1 MSDFRFNDQFK
12 ERIITIKFL
21 QMKKQLTYIA
31 VAFLFSGML
40 SAQKIDLNAMPKA
53 GPTPAINIAKPKT
66 FQLKNGMTVMVVEN
80 NKLPRVNMSLSM
92 DRQPYF
98 EGAVVGVSQVMAD
111 QLGNGTTTLS
121 KDEFNKKVDYLGANI
136 GFNSGGAS
144 SNSLSKYFPEVLGLM
159 ADAIINPKFAA
170 DEIQKSKDR
179 AIEGL
184 KSEEKNASAIASRVS
199 SAVTYGKNTA
209 RGEFETVESIN
220 KIQLADVQNVYKKY
234 YAPDNA
240 YLVIVGD
247 VKFDQVKP
255 MVEKAFNNWKK
266 ANTTFAA
273 LEPANNVAKT
283 EINVVDIPTAVQSVV
298 SVGNLNTL
306 KMKDANYFPAT
317 IANYILGGGG
327 EARLFMNLRE
337 KNGFTYGAYSSM
349 MASKYSPSF
358 SADASVRNEVTDK
371 AVKEF
376 MTEIN
381 GISTVKPEE
390 LANAK
395 AKLKGSFI
403 MSLEQPATIA
413 RFALNQKVQDLP
425 ADFYTNY
432 LKSID
437 KVTTA
442 DVASAVKATILPNQS
457 RIFIAGK
464 ASDISEG
471 LEKLG
476 YPVKYFDSNA
486 NPVAKPTVQKVDASI
501 TVAAIADKYIAAI
514 GGKANL
520 SKISSYAMNGTI
532 DMQGQKIDFKA
543 IQAQGGKE
551 ANIIS
556 MMGQTVQKQ
565 VFDGKIGYSEQ
576 MGQKVAMKPEE
587 IAEKMKNTELFK
599 ELAFAKSADYKLAGI
614 EKVNGE
620 DSYAI
625 KAYGN
630 TYFYSVK
637 TGLKTG
643 DSETVSAGGKDV
655 TIPKTYSDYKEV
667 NGVKMPYSITIN
679 QMGMDML
686 LKVNSY
692 EINTAKDADFK

>member
-1 MSDFRFNDQFK
+1 
-12 ERIITIKFL
+12 
-21 QMKKQLTYIA
+21 MKKQLTYIA
-31 VAFLFSGML
+31 AAFFFTGMV
-40 SAQKIDLNAMPKA
+40 SAQKIDLNAMPKP

-66 FQLKNGMTVMVVEN
+66 FQLSNGLTVMVVEN
-80 NKLPRVNMSLSM
+80 NKLPRVSASLSM
-92 DRQPYF
+92 DRPPYN
-98 EGAVVGVSQVMAD
+98 EGAVTGVSEIMAE
-111 QLGNGTTTLS
+111 QFENGTTNIS
-121 KDEFNKKVDYLGANI
+121 KDDFNKKVDYLGANLN
-136 GFNSGGAS
+136 FSSGGAS
-144 SNSLSKYFPEVLGLM
+144 ANSLSKYFPEVLGLM
-159 ADAIINPKFAA
+159 ADAIINPKFSAE
-170 DEIQKSKDR
+170 EIQSSKER

-184 KSEEKNASAIASRVS
+184 KSEEKNASSIAERVS
-199 SAVTYGKNTA
+199 NALMYGKNTS

-247 VKFDQVKP
+247 VKFEQVKP
-255 MVEKAFNNWKK
+255 LIEKAFNGWKK
-266 ANTTFAA
+266 ANTPIAQ
-273 LEPANNVAKT
+273 LEPASNVAKT
-283 EINVVDIPTAVQSVV
+283 EINVVDVPSAVQSVV
-298 SVGNLNTL
+298 SLNNLNTL

-349 MASKYSPSF
+349 VASKYSPQF
-358 SADASVRNEVTDK
+358 SASASVRNEVTDK

-376 MTEIN
+376 MNELN
-381 GISTVKPEE
+381 AISTVKPEE

-437 KVTTA
+437 KVTAT
-442 DVASAVKATILPNQS
+442 DVSNAVKATILPNQS

-476 YPVKYFDSNA
+476 YPVKYFDKEA
-486 NPVAKPTVQKVDASI
+486 NPVAKPTVQKVDASV
-501 TVAAIADKYIAAI
+501 TVASVVDKYINAI

-520 SKISSYAMNGTI
+520 AKITSYTTNASMS
-532 DMQGQKIDFKA
+532 MQGQNIDFK
-543 IQAQGGKE
+543 IVKAQGGKE
-551 ANIIS
+551 LTTVTA
-556 MMGQTVQKQ
+556 MGQVVQKQ
-565 VFDGKIGYSEQ
+565 VFDGKTGYSMQ
-576 MGQKVAMKPEE
+576 MGQRVDITPEE
-587 IAEKMKNTELFK
+587 IAEKQKNPELFE
-599 ELAFAKSADYKLAGI
+599 ELGFAKSADYKLGGI
-614 EKVNGE
+614 EKIGGE

-625 KAYGN
+625 KGGDT
-630 TYFYSVK
+630 TYYYSVA

-643 DSETVSAGGKDV
+643 ETKKVKAKGQEM
-655 TIPKTYSDYKEV
+655 TIPTTFSNYKDV
-667 NGVKMPYSITIN
+667 NGVKMPYTISVS
-679 QMGMDML
+679 QMGMDMTMTV
-686 LKVNSY
+686 KSY
-692 EINTAKDADFK
+692 EINKATDADFK

>member
-1 MSDFRFNDQFK
+1 MIINFK
-12 ERIITIKFL
+12 FFT
-21 QMKKQLTYIA
+21 MKKQFTYIA

-40 SAQKIDLNAMPKA
+40 SAQKIDINAMPKP

-80 NKLPRVNMSLSM
+80 NKLPRVNVSLSM

-98 EGAVVGVSQVMAD
+98 EGPVAGVSEIMAD

-121 KDEFNKKVDYLGANI
+121 KDAFNKRVDFLGANLN
-136 GFNSGGAS
+136 FSSAGAS
-144 SNSLSKYFPEVLGLM
+144 SNSLSKYFPEVLNLM
-159 ADAIINPKFAA
+159 ADAIINPKFSA
-170 DEIQKSKDR
+170 DEITKSKER

-184 KSEEKNASAIASRVS
+184 KSSEKSADAIASRVS
-199 SAVTYGKNTA
+199 NALAYGKETS
-209 RGEFETVESIN
+209 RGEFETEESIN

-266 ANTTFAA
+266 ADTKFPA
-273 LEPANNVAKT
+273 LEPASNVAKT
-283 EINVVDIPTAVQSVV
+283 EINVVDVPTAVQSVV

-306 KMKDANYFPAT
+306 KMKDPNYFPAT

-337 KNGFTYGAYSSM
+337 KNGFTYGAYSDMS
-349 MASKYSPSF
+349 ASKYSPSF
-358 SADASVRNEVTDK
+358 SAEASVRNEVTDK

-376 MTEIN
+376 MNEIN
-381 GISTVKPEE
+381 GISTVKADE

-403 MSLEQPATIA
+403 MALEQPATIA
-413 RFALNQKVQDLP
+413 RFAVNQKVQDLP

-437 KVTTA
+437 KVTAA
-442 DVASAVKATILPNQS
+442 DVSNAVKATVMPNQS

-476 YPVKYFDSNA
+476 YPVKYYDAYA
-486 NPVAKPTVQKVDASI
+486 NPVAKPTAQKVDASV
-501 TVAAIADKYIAAI
+501 TVASVVDKYINAI

-520 SKISSYAMNGTI
+520 SKISSYTMTAAMS
-532 DMQGQKIDFKA
+532 MQGQNIDLKTTK
-543 IQAQGGKE
+543 AQGGKE
-551 ANIIS
+551 AQTVS
-556 MMGQTVQKQ
+556 AGGMTVQKQ
-565 VFDGKIGYSEQ
+565 VFDGKTGYSEQ
-576 MGQKVAMKPEE
+576 MGQKVQMTKEE
-587 IAEKMKNTELFK
+587 IADNLKNTELFE
-599 ELAFAKSADYKLAGI
+599 ELGFAKSADYKLTGI
-614 EKVNGE
+614 EKINGE

-625 KAYGN
+625 KAGDKAY
-630 TYFYSVK
+630 YYSVK

-643 DSETVSAGGKDV
+643 ETETVSAQGQTFTVPTTFADYKDV
-655 TIPKTYSDYKEV
+655 S
-667 NGVKMPYSITIN
+667 GVKMPYTITVN
-679 QMGMDML
+679 QMGMEMVM
-686 LKVNSY
+686 KVKSY
-692 EINTAKDADFK
+692 EVNQAKDSDFK

>member
-1 MSDFRFNDQFK
+1 
-12 ERIITIKFL
+12 
-21 QMKKQLTYIA
+21 MKKQLTYIA
-31 VAFLFSGML
+31 AAFFFTGMV
-40 SAQKIDLNAMPKA
+40 SAQKIDLNAMPKP

-66 FQLKNGMTVMVVEN
+66 FQLSNGLTVMVVEN
-80 NKLPRVNMSLSM
+80 NKLPRVSASLSM
-92 DRQPYF
+92 DRPPYN
-98 EGAVVGVSQVMAD
+98 EGAVTGVSEIMAE
-111 QLGNGTTTLS
+111 QFENGTTNIS
-121 KDEFNKKVDYLGANI
+121 KDDFNKKVDYLGANLN
-136 GFNSGGAS
+136 FSSGGAS
-144 SNSLSKYFPEVLGLM
+144 ANSLSKYFPEVLGLM
-159 ADAIINPKFAA
+159 ADAIINPKFSAE
-170 DEIQKSKDR
+170 EIQSSKER

-184 KSEEKNASAIASRVS
+184 KSEEKNASSIAERVS
-199 SAVTYGKNTA
+199 NALMYGKNTS

-255 MVEKAFNNWKK
+255 LIEKAFNGWKK
-266 ANTTFAA
+266 ANTPIAQ
-273 LEPANNVAKT
+273 LEPASNVAKT
-283 EINVVDIPTAVQSVV
+283 EINVVDVPSAVQSVV
-298 SVGNLNTL
+298 SLNNLNTL
-306 KMKDANYFPAT
+306 KMKDNNYFPAT

-349 MASKYSPSF
+349 VASKYSPQF
-358 SADASVRNEVTDK
+358 SASASVRNEVTDK

-376 MTEIN
+376 MNELN
-381 GISTVKPEE
+381 AISTVKPEE

-437 KVTTA
+437 KVTAA
-442 DVASAVKATILPNQS
+442 DVSNAVKATILPNQS

-476 YPVKYFDSNA
+476 YPVKYFDKEA
-486 NPVAKPTVQKVDASI
+486 NPVAKPTVQKVDASV
-501 TVAAIADKYIAAI
+501 TVASVVDKYINAI

-520 SKISSYAMNGTI
+520 AKITSYTTNASMS
-532 DMQGQKIDFKA
+532 MQGQNIDFK
-543 IQAQGGKE
+543 IVKAQGGKE
-551 ANIIS
+551 LTTVTA
-556 MMGQTVQKQ
+556 MGQVVQKQ
-565 VFDGKIGYSEQ
+565 VFDGKTGYSMQ
-576 MGQKVAMKPEE
+576 MGQRVDITPEE
-587 IAEKMKNTELFK
+587 IAEKQKNPELFE
-599 ELAFAKSADYKLAGI
+599 ELGFAKSADYKLGGI
-614 EKVNGE
+614 EKIGGE

-625 KAYGN
+625 KGGDT
-630 TYFYSVK
+630 TYYYSVA

-643 DSETVSAGGKDV
+643 ETKKVKAKGQEM
-655 TIPKTYSDYKEV
+655 TIPTTFSNYKDV
-667 NGVKMPYSITIN
+667 NGVKMPYTISVS
-679 QMGMDML
+679 QMGMDMTMTV
-686 LKVNSY
+686 KSY
-692 EINTAKDADFK
+692 EINKATDADFK

>member
-1 MSDFRFNDQFK
+1 MIINFK
-12 ERIITIKFL
+12 FFT
-21 QMKKQLTYIA
+21 MKKQFTYIA

-40 SAQKIDLNAMPKA
+40 SAQKIDINAMPKS

-80 NKLPRVNMSLSM
+80 NKLPRVNVSLSM

-98 EGAVVGVSQVMAD
+98 EGPVAGVSEIMAD

-121 KDEFNKKVDYLGANI
+121 KDAFNQKIDFLGANLN
-136 GFNSGGAS
+136 FSSAGAS
-144 SNSLSKYFPEVLGLM
+144 SNSLSKYFPEVLNLM
-159 ADAIINPKFAA
+159 ADAIINPKFSA
-170 DEIQKSKDR
+170 DEITKSKER

-184 KSEEKNASAIASRVS
+184 KSSEKSADAIASRVS
-199 SAVTYGKNTA
+199 NALAYGKETS
-209 RGEFETVESIN
+209 RGEFETEESLK

-255 MVEKAFNNWKK
+255 MVEKAFSNWKK
-266 ANTTFAA
+266 ADTKFPA
-273 LEPANNVAKT
+273 LEPASNVAKT
-283 EINVVDIPTAVQSVV
+283 EINVVDVPTAVQSVV

-306 KMKDANYFPAT
+306 KMKDPNYFPAT

-337 KNGFTYGAYSSM
+337 KNGFTYGAYSDMS
-349 MASKYSPSF
+349 ASKYSPSF
-358 SADASVRNEVTDK
+358 SAEASVRNEVTDK

-381 GISTVKPEE
+381 GISTVKADE

-403 MSLEQPATIA
+403 MALEQPATIA
-413 RFALNQKVQDLP
+413 RFAVNQKVQDLP

-437 KVTTA
+437 KVTAA
-442 DVASAVKATILPNQS
+442 DVSNAVKATVMPNQS

-464 ASDISEG
+464 ASEISEG

-476 YPVKYFDSNA
+476 YPVKYYDAYA
-486 NPVAKPTVQKVDASI
+486 NPVAKPVAQKVDANV
-501 TVAAIADKYIAAI
+501 TVASVVDKYINAI

-520 SKISSYAMNGTI
+520 SKISSYTMTAAMS
-532 DMQGQKIDFKA
+532 MQGQNIDLKTTK
-543 IQAQGGKE
+543 AQGGKE
-551 ANIIS
+551 AQIVS
-556 MMGQTVQKQ
+556 MGAMTLQKQ
-565 VFDGKIGYSEQ
+565 VFDGKTGYSEQ
-576 MGQKVAMKPEE
+576 QGQKVEMTKEE
-587 IAEKMKNTELFK
+587 IADNLKNTELFE
-599 ELAFAKSADYKLAGI
+599 ELAFTKSADYKLAGI
-614 EKVNGE
+614 EKINGE

-625 KAYGN
+625 KSGDKAY
-630 TYFYSVK
+630 YYSVK

-643 DSETVSAGGKDV
+643 ETETVKAQGQTFTV
-655 TIPKTYSDYKEV
+655 PTMFSDYKDV
-667 NGVKMPYSITIN
+667 SGVKMPYTITVN
-679 QMGMDML
+679 QMGMEMVM
-686 LKVNSY
+686 KVKSY
-692 EINTAKDADFK
+692 DVNQAKDSDFK

>member
-1 MSDFRFNDQFK
+1 
-12 ERIITIKFL
+12 
-21 QMKKQLTYIA
+21 
-31 VAFLFSGML
+31 
-40 SAQKIDLNAMPKA
+40 MPKP

-66 FQLKNGMTVMVVEN
+66 FQLSNGLTVMVVEN
-80 NKLPRVNMSLSM
+80 NKLPRVSASLSM
-92 DRQPYF
+92 DRPPYN
-98 EGAVVGVSQVMAD
+98 EGAVTGVSGIMAE
-111 QLGNGTTTLS
+111 QFENGTTNIS
-121 KDEFNKKVDYLGANI
+121 KDDFNKKVDYLGANLN
-136 GFNSGGAS
+136 FSSGGAS
-144 SNSLSKYFPEVLGLM
+144 ANSLSKYFPEVLGLM
-159 ADAIINPKFAA
+159 ADAIINPKFSAE
-170 DEIQKSKDR
+170 EIQNSKER

-184 KSEEKNASAIASRVS
+184 KSEEKNASSIAERVS
-199 SAVTYGKNTA
+199 NALMYGKNTS

-220 KIQLADVQNVYKKY
+220 KIQLADVQNIYKKY

-255 MVEKAFNNWKK
+255 LIEKAFNSWKK
-266 ANTTFAA
+266 ANTPVAQ
-273 LEPANNVAKT
+273 LEPASNVAKT
-283 EINVVDIPTAVQSVV
+283 EINVVDVPSAVQSVV
-298 SVGNLNTL
+298 SLNNLNTL

-349 MASKYSPSF
+349 VASKYSPQF
-358 SADASVRNEVTDK
+358 SASASVRNEVTDK

-376 MTEIN
+376 MNELN
-381 GISTVKPEE
+381 AISTVKPEE

-437 KVTTA
+437 KVTAA
-442 DVASAVKATILPNQS
+442 DVSNAVKTTILPNQS

-476 YPVKYFDSNA
+476 YPVKYFDKDA
-486 NPVAKPTVQKVDASI
+486 NPVSKPTVQKVDASV
-501 TVAAIADKYIAAI
+501 TVASIADKYINAI

-520 SKISSYAMNGTI
+520 AKITSYTTNASMS
-532 DMQGQKIDFKA
+532 MQGQNIDFK
-543 IQAQGGKE
+543 IVKAQGGKE
-551 ANIIS
+551 LTTVTA
-556 MMGQTVQKQ
+556 MGQVVQKQ
-565 VFDGKIGYSEQ
+565 VFDGKTGYSMQ
-576 MGQKVAMKPEE
+576 MGQKIDITPEE
-587 IAEKMKNTELFK
+587 IAEKQKNPELFE
-599 ELAFAKSADYKLAGI
+599 ELGFAKSADYKLGGI
-614 EKVNGE
+614 EKIGGE

-625 KAYGN
+625 KSGDT
-630 TYFYSVK
+630 TYYYSVA

-643 DSETVSAGGKDV
+643 ETKKVKAKGQEV
-655 TIPKTYSDYKEV
+655 TIPTTFSNYKDVE
-667 NGVKMPYSITIN
+667 GVKMPYTISVS
-679 QMGMDML
+679 QMGMDMTMNV
-686 LKVNSY
+686 KSY
-692 EINTAKDADFK
+692 EINKATDADFK

>member
-1 MSDFRFNDQFK
+1 
-12 ERIITIKFL
+12 
-21 QMKKQLTYIA
+21 MKKQFTYIA
-31 VAFLFSGML
+31 AAFLFSGML

-53 GPTPAINIAKPKT
+53 GPTPTINIAQPKT
-66 FQLKNGMTVMVVEN
+66 FQLKNGLTVMVVEN

-92 DRQPYF
+92 DRQPYY
-98 EGAVVGVSQVMAD
+98 EGDVVGVSQIMAD

-121 KDEFNKKVDYLGANI
+121 KDEFNKKVDFLGANI

-144 SNSLSKYFPEVLGLM
+144 SNSLSKYFPEVLVLM
-159 ADAIINPKFAA
+159 SDAIINPKFSA

-179 AIEGL
+179 AIEGI
-184 KSEEKNASAIASRVS
+184 KSEEKNASSIASRVS
-199 SAVTYGKNTA
+199 NALIYGKNTA
-209 RGEFETVESIN
+209 RGEFETIESVN
-220 KIQLADVQNVYKKY
+220 KIQLADVQNIYKKY

-247 VKFDQVKP
+247 VKFDKVKP
-255 MVEKAFNNWKK
+255 MVEKAFANWKK
-266 ANTTFAA
+266 ANTTFAP
-273 LEPANNVAKT
+273 LEPASNVAKT
-283 EINVVDIPTAVQSVV
+283 EINVVDVPSAVQSVV
-298 SVGNLNTL
+298 SVGNINNL

-349 MASKYSPSF
+349 NASKYSPDF
-358 SADASVRNEVTDK
+358 SAEASVRNEVTDK

-376 MTEIN
+376 MNEIN
-381 GISTVKPEE
+381 GISTVKADE

-413 RFALNQKVQDLP
+413 RFAVSQKVNDLP

-442 DVASAVKATILPNQS
+442 DVSNAVKSTVMPNQS

-464 ASDISEG
+464 ASEISEG

-476 YPVKYFDSNA
+476 YPVKYYDANA
-486 NPVAKPTVQKVDASI
+486 NPVGKPIAMKADASV
-501 TVAAIADKYIAAI
+501 TVASVVDKYITAI
-514 GGKANL
+514 GGKAAL
-520 SKISSYAMNGTI
+520 DKVSSYTMTAAMSV
-532 DMQGQKIDFKA
+532 QGQNIDFKT
-543 IQAQGGKE
+543 IKAQGGKE
-551 ANIIS
+551 LT
-556 MMGQTVQKQ
+556 MVTMGGMTLQKQ
-565 VFDGKIGYSEQ
+565 VFDGKTGFSEQ
-576 MGQKVAMKPEE
+576 QGQKVAMTKEE
-587 IAEKMKNTELFK
+587 IADNLKNTELFE
-599 ELAFAKSADYKLAGI
+599 ELGFAKSADYKLAGI
-614 EKVNGE
+614 EKIGGE

-625 KAYGN
+625 KTADKSY
-630 TYFYSVK
+630 YYSVK

-643 DSETVSAGGKDV
+643 ETETVKAQGQTMTIPTTFSNYKDV
-655 TIPKTYSDYKEV
+655 A
-667 NGVKMPYSITIN
+667 GVKMPYTINVN
-679 QMGMDML
+679 QMGMDMTMNV
-686 LKVNSY
+686 KSY
-692 EINTAKDADFK
+692 EVNQAKETDFK

>member
-1 MSDFRFNDQFK
+1 
-12 ERIITIKFL
+12 
-21 QMKKQLTYIA
+21 MKKQLTYIA
-31 VAFLFSGML
+31 AAFFFTGMV
-40 SAQKIDLNAMPKA
+40 SAQKIDLNAMPKP

-66 FQLKNGMTVMVVEN
+66 FQLSNGLTVMVVEN
-80 NKLPRVNMSLSM
+80 NKLPRVSASLSM
-92 DRQPYF
+92 DRPPYN
-98 EGAVVGVSQVMAD
+98 EGAVTGVSEIMAE
-111 QLGNGTTTLS
+111 QFENGTTNIS
-121 KDEFNKKVDYLGANI
+121 KDDFNKKVDYLGANLN
-136 GFNSGGAS
+136 FSSGGAS
-144 SNSLSKYFPEVLGLM
+144 ANSLSKYFPEVLGLM
-159 ADAIINPKFAA
+159 ADAMINPKFSAE
-170 DEIQKSKDR
+170 EIQNSKER

-184 KSEEKNASAIASRVS
+184 KSEEKNASSIAERVS
-199 SAVTYGKNTA
+199 NALMYGKNTS

-220 KIQLADVQNVYKKY
+220 KIQLADVQNIYKKY

-255 MVEKAFNNWKK
+255 LIEKAFGGWKK
-266 ANTTFAA
+266 ANTPIAQ
-273 LEPANNVAKT
+273 LEPASNVAKT
-283 EINVVDIPTAVQSVV
+283 EINVVDVPSAVQSVV
-298 SVGNLNTL
+298 SLNNLNTL

-349 MASKYSPSF
+349 VASKYSPQF
-358 SADASVRNEVTDK
+358 SASASVRNEVTDK

-376 MTEIN
+376 MNELN
-381 GISTVKPEE
+381 AISTVKPEE

-437 KVTTA
+437 KVTAA
-442 DVASAVKATILPNQS
+442 DVSNAVKATILPNQS

-476 YPVKYFDSNA
+476 YPVKYFDKEA
-486 NPVAKPTVQKVDASI
+486 NPVAKPTVQKVDASV
-501 TVAAIADKYIAAI
+501 TVASVVDKYINAI

-520 SKISSYAMNGTI
+520 AKITSYTTNASMS
-532 DMQGQKIDFKA
+532 MQGQNIDFKIVKA
-543 IQAQGGKE
+543 LGGKE
-551 ANIIS
+551 LTTVTA
-556 MMGQTVQKQ
+556 MGQVVQKQ
-565 VFDGKIGYSEQ
+565 VFDGKTGYSMQ
-576 MGQKVAMKPEE
+576 MGQRVDITPEE
-587 IAEKMKNTELFK
+587 IAEKQKNPELFE
-599 ELAFAKSADYKLAGI
+599 ELGFAKSADYTLAGI
-614 EKVNGE
+614 EKIGGE

-625 KAYGN
+625 KGGDT
-630 TYFYSVK
+630 TYYYSVA

-643 DSETVSAGGKDV
+643 ETKKEKAKGQEM
-655 TIPKTYSDYKEV
+655 TIPTTFSNYKDV
-667 NGVKMPYSITIN
+667 NGVKMPYTISVS
-679 QMGMDML
+679 QMGMDMTMTV
-686 LKVNSY
+686 KSY
-692 EINTAKDADFK
+692 EINKATDADFK

>member
-1 MSDFRFNDQFK
+1 
-12 ERIITIKFL
+12 
-21 QMKKQLTYIA
+21 MKKQLTYIA
-31 VAFLFSGML
+31 AAFFFTGMV
-40 SAQKIDLNAMPKA
+40 SAQKIDLNAMPKP

-66 FQLKNGMTVMVVEN
+66 FQLSNGLTVMVVEN
-80 NKLPRVNMSLSM
+80 NKLPRVSASLSM
-92 DRQPYF
+92 DRPPYN
-98 EGAVVGVSQVMAD
+98 EGAVTGVSGIMAE
-111 QLGNGTTTLS
+111 QFENGTTNIS
-121 KDEFNKKVDYLGANI
+121 KDDFNKKVDYLGANLN
-136 GFNSGGAS
+136 FSSGGAS
-144 SNSLSKYFPEVLGLM
+144 ANSLSKYFPEVLGLM
-159 ADAIINPKFAA
+159 ADAIINPKFSAE
-170 DEIQKSKDR
+170 EIQNSKER

-184 KSEEKNASAIASRVS
+184 KSEEKNASSIAERVS
-199 SAVTYGKNTA
+199 NALMYGKNTS

-220 KIQLADVQNVYKKY
+220 KIQLADVQNIYKKY

-255 MVEKAFNNWKK
+255 LIEKAFNSWKK
-266 ANTTFAA
+266 ANTPVAQ
-273 LEPANNVAKT
+273 LEPASNVAKT
-283 EINVVDIPTAVQSVV
+283 EINVVDVPSAVQSVV
-298 SVGNLNTL
+298 SLNNLNTL

-349 MASKYSPSF
+349 VASKYSPEF
-358 SADASVRNEVTDK
+358 SASASVRNEVTDK

-376 MTEIN
+376 MNELN
-381 GISTVKPEE
+381 AISTVKPEE

-437 KVTTA
+437 KVTAA
-442 DVASAVKATILPNQS
+442 DVSNAVKTTILPNQS

-476 YPVKYFDSNA
+476 YPVKYFDKDA
-486 NPVAKPTVQKVDASI
+486 NPVSKPTVQKVDASV
-501 TVAAIADKYIAAI
+501 TVASIADKYINAI

-520 SKISSYAMNGTI
+520 AKITSYTTNASMS
-532 DMQGQKIDFKA
+532 MQGQNIDFK
-543 IQAQGGKE
+543 IVKAQGGKE
-551 ANIIS
+551 LTTVTA
-556 MMGQTVQKQ
+556 MGQVVQKQ
-565 VFDGKIGYSEQ
+565 VFDGKTGYSMQ
-576 MGQKVAMKPEE
+576 MGQKIDITPEE
-587 IAEKMKNTELFK
+587 IAEKQKNPELFE
-599 ELAFAKSADYKLAGI
+599 ELGFAKSADYKLGGI
-614 EKVNGE
+614 EKIGGE

-625 KAYGN
+625 KSGDT
-630 TYFYSVK
+630 TYYYSVA

-643 DSETVSAGGKDV
+643 ETKKVKAKGQEV
-655 TIPKTYSDYKEV
+655 TIPTTFSNYKDVE
-667 NGVKMPYSITIN
+667 GVKMPYTISVS
-679 QMGMDML
+679 QMGMDMTMNV
-686 LKVNSY
+686 KSY
-692 EINTAKDADFK
+692 EINKATDTDFK

>member
-1 MSDFRFNDQFK
+1 
-12 ERIITIKFL
+12 
-21 QMKKQLTYIA
+21 MKKQLTYIA
-31 VAFLFSGML
+31 AAFFFTGMV
-40 SAQKIDLNAMPKA
+40 SAQKIDLNAMPKP

-66 FQLKNGMTVMVVEN
+66 FQLSNGLTVMVVEN
-80 NKLPRVNMSLSM
+80 NKLPRVSASLSM
-92 DRQPYF
+92 DRPPYN
-98 EGAVVGVSQVMAD
+98 EGAVTGVSGIMAE
-111 QLGNGTTTLS
+111 QFENGTTNIS
-121 KDEFNKKVDYLGANI
+121 KDDFNKKVDYLGANLN
-136 GFNSGGAS
+136 FSSGGAS
-144 SNSLSKYFPEVLGLM
+144 ANSLSKYFPEVLGLM
-159 ADAIINPKFAA
+159 ADAIINPKFSAE
-170 DEIQKSKDR
+170 EIQNSKER

-184 KSEEKNASAIASRVS
+184 KSEEKNASSIAERVS
-199 SAVTYGKNTA
+199 NALMYGKNTS

-220 KIQLADVQNVYKKY
+220 KIQLADVQNIYKKY

-255 MVEKAFNNWKK
+255 LIEKAFNSWKK
-266 ANTTFAA
+266 ANTPVAQ
-273 LEPANNVAKT
+273 LEPASNVAKT
-283 EINVVDIPTAVQSVV
+283 EINVVDVPSAVQSVV
-298 SVGNLNTL
+298 SLNNLNTL

-349 MASKYSPSF
+349 VASKYSPQF
-358 SADASVRNEVTDK
+358 SASASVRNEVTDK

-376 MTEIN
+376 MNELN
-381 GISTVKPEE
+381 AISTVKPEE

-437 KVTTA
+437 KVTAA
-442 DVASAVKATILPNQS
+442 DVSNAVKTTILPNQS

-476 YPVKYFDSNA
+476 YPVKYFDKDA
-486 NPVAKPTVQKVDASI
+486 NPVSKPTVQKVDASV
-501 TVAAIADKYIAAI
+501 TVASIADKYINAI

-520 SKISSYAMNGTI
+520 AKITSYTTNASMS
-532 DMQGQKIDFKA
+532 MQGQNIDFK
-543 IQAQGGKE
+543 IVKAQGGKE
-551 ANIIS
+551 LTTVTA
-556 MMGQTVQKQ
+556 MGQVVQKQ
-565 VFDGKIGYSEQ
+565 VFDGKTGYSMQ
-576 MGQKVAMKPEE
+576 MGQKIDITPEE
-587 IAEKMKNTELFK
+587 IAEKQKNPELFE
-599 ELAFAKSADYKLAGI
+599 ELGFAKSADYKLGGI
-614 EKVNGE
+614 EKIGGE

-625 KAYGN
+625 KSGDT
-630 TYFYSVK
+630 TYYYSVA

-643 DSETVSAGGKDV
+643 ETKKVKAKGQEV
-655 TIPKTYSDYKEV
+655 TIPTTFSNYKDVE
-667 NGVKMPYSITIN
+667 GVKMPYTISVS
-679 QMGMDML
+679 QMGMDMTMNV
-686 LKVNSY
+686 KSY
-692 EINTAKDADFK
+692 EINKATDADFK